1 MRKTD
6 STKYRGKTDL
16 EFVEGY
22 IERLNIHIDKL
33 PTEIIF
39 QTKKD
44 EPLFEVAYIEP
55 GKVIAWGTEDIEY
68 AQTCEREKWLS
79 RGY

>member
-1 MRKTD
+1 MEE
-6 STKYRGKTDL
+6 TKYRGKTDL

-22 IERLNIHIDKL
+22 IERLNRQIERL

-44 EPLFEVAYIEP
+44 EPLFEVAYIET
-55 GKVIAWGTEDIEY
+55 GRVIEWEAEDIEY
-68 AQTCEREKWLS
+68 ARQCADEKWRS
-79 RGY
+79 NHP